1 VAVADTQ
8 TVARLLRE
16 YAQRT
21 ALRGGNPIRAKAY
34 SRPADSLSV
43 LVVHLHVLIEENR
56 RNSRSGRS

>member
-21 ALRGGNPIRAKAY
+21 ALRGNPIRAKAY